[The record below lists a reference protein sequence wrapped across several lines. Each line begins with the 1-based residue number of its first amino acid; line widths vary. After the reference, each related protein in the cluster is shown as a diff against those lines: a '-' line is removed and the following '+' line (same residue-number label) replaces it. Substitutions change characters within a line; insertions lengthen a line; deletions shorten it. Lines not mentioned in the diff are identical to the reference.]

1 MSFSLNAEIL
11 KIIRNYYDPLSVI
24 SIAITIYSALSYFKI
39 IELANTFS
47 LLTFSLKQPKLLF
60 KMPPSEDASQTA
72 MKYQKEAQFE
82 EKAVKYFIGRLF
94 RVFGTEMSKYIY
106 FLSGHTG

>member
-1 MSFSLNAEIL
+1 MSFSLNAETL
-11 KIIRNYYDPLSVI
+11 KIIRNYYDPRSVI
-24 SIAITIYSALSYFKI
+24 FIAITIYSALSYFKI

-60 KMPPSEDASQTA
+60 KMPPLEDASQTA
-72 MKYQKEAQFE
+72 MKNQKEAQFG

-94 RVFGTEMSKYIY
+94 RILGTELSKYIY
-106 FLSGHTG
+106 FISGHTG